1 MKLMSHYQPIM
12 EPYTLNQI
20 TPSNWTVLFIGTNN
34 ERTVIMKI
42 KIEIE
47 MSVDQSVKCLL
58 ETLDMLWI
66 NDPGDFEIKNGSV
79 YKNGELYDDR
89 ADLFAALR
97 NLETQLYPNLEFRSD
112 PYITNYSD
120 GEDEDID

>member
-1 MKLMSHYQPIM
+1 
-12 EPYTLNQI
+12 
-20 TPSNWTVLFIGTNN
+20 
-34 ERTVIMKI
+34 MKI

-47 MSVDQSVKCLL
+47 MSVEQSVRCLL
-58 ETLDMLWI
+58 ETLDMSWI

-79 YKNGELYDDR
+79 YKNGELYDYR

-97 NLETQLYPNLEFRSD
+97 NLENQLYPNLEVRSD